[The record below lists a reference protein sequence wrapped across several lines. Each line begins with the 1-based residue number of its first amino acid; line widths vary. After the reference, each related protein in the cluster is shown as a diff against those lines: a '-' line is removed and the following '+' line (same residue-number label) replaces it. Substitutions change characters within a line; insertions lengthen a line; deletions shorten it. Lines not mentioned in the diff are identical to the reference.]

1 MSNTKPRARLSEDQ
15 VLAIF
20 QARDSASATRVAVIY
35 GVNEKTVRDI
45 WTGRTWARETRHLDT
60 ARPFQLK
67 VTGRPKGCRDRKPR
81 KSRLIGRLE
90 QSALTGSIAQ
100 AAHTGSPYTQMHS
113 ALEFEYNTLRMPLN
127 QHPKSAD
134 SAACYKDPVS
144 GHRSRA
150 TACWTSSSVPH
161 ASVDEQLYKWNEFY
175 RARTSGS
182 TDPFCFDWKPHQ

>member
-1 MSNTKPRARLSEDQ
+1 MSNAKPRARLSENQ

-20 QARDSASATRVAVIY
+20 QARISASATRVAAIY

-45 WTGRTWARETRHLDT
+45 WTGRTWAKETWHLDT
-60 ARPFQLK
+60 SRPFQLK

-81 KSRLIGRLE
+81 KSRFNGRLE

-100 AAHTGSPYTQMHS
+100 ASYSPCITMHS
-113 ALEFEYNTLRMPLN
+113 ALEFEHNTFRMPLN

-134 SAACYKDPVS
+134 SAACFKDPVS
-144 GHRSRA
+144 GHGSRA
-150 TACWTSSSVPH
+150 TACWTSSSIPH
-161 ASVDEQLYKWNEFY
+161 ASVDEQLHKWNEFY

-182 TDPFCFDWKPHQ
+182 ADPFCFDWKPRQ